1 MQYVAQM
8 KPETSVLPNPI
19 LCHHSTIFATP
30 LRNYPM
36 QINIIL
42 DALFMFLPKKSKM
55 ERKLENW
62 LILNIH
68 TGLVSPQFH
77 CQYDDLFESTT
88 GNQAQIMPKSQWQI
102 LCSFS
107 HEGDQDSPLSS
118 EPTEVT
124 NINILPMQEM
134 ESVRL

>member
-42 DALFMFLPKKSKM
+42 DALLMFLTKTSKM
-55 ERKLENW
+55 ARKLGNG
-62 LILNIH
+62 LI
-68 TGLVSPQFH
+68 
-77 CQYDDLFESTT
+77 E
-88 GNQAQIMPKSQWQI
+88 
-102 LCSFS
+102 
-107 HEGDQDSPLSS
+107 HE
-118 EPTEVT
+118 
-124 NINILPMQEM
+124 
-134 ESVRL
+134 